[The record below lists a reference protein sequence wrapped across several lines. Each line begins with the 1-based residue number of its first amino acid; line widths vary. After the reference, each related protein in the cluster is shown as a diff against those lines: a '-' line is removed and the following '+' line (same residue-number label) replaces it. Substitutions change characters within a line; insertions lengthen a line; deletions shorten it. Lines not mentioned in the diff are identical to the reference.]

1 MAQTAR
7 KNRLVVSSRTM
18 NIYSSRP
25 VVLCLSGHD
34 PSGGAG
40 LQADIE
46 ALLAQGCHAAPVI
59 TALTVQNT
67 VNVRDFRVL
76 DREWVLAQADAV
88 LTDSCVAAV
97 KLGMLGS
104 LEMVDTVVQLLQ
116 ANPHLPMVC
125 DPVLRAGGGGRLGKD
140 EVGFAMR
147 ERLLPLATIATPN
160 LPEAR
165 ILAEL
170 PDGSADECAEKLLP
184 FCQHLLITGG
194 HGDEHEVHNRLYSR
208 DGSRHT
214 FTCYRLP
221 GSYHGSGCTLASTLA
236 GRLAIGEN
244 LVSAVETALNYT
256 WRTLRDAEQLGQG
269 QFVPRR
275 LPLDF
280 CS

>member
-1 MAQTAR
+1 M
-7 KNRLVVSSRTM
+7 KKP
-18 NIYSSRP
+18 ISRP
-25 VVLCLSGHD
+25 IVLCLSGHD

-46 ALLAQGCHAAPVI
+46 ALIAQGCHAAPAV
-59 TALTVQNT
+59 TALTVQDT
-67 VNVRDFRVL
+67 VNVSDFRVL
-76 DREWVLAQADAV
+76 DREWVLAQARAV
-88 LTDSCVAAV
+88 IADLPVSAV

-104 LEMVDTVVQLLQ
+104 VEMVETVLEIMQ
-116 ANPHLPMVC
+116 ALPGVPLVC
-125 DPVLRAGGGGRLGKD
+125 DPVLRAGGGGALGKD

-147 ERLLPLATIATPN
+147 ERLLPVATLATPN

-170 PDGSADECAEKLLP
+170 PEGSADQCAEKLLP
-184 FCQHLLITGG
+184 FVQHLLITGG
-194 HGDEHEVHNRLYSR
+194 HGDETDVHNRLYSR
-208 DGSRHT
+208 DGAQHT
-214 FTCYRLP
+214 FTCQRLP

-236 GRLAIGEN
+236 GRLALGQD
-244 LVSAVETALNYT
+244 LVSAVETALDYT
-256 WRTLRDAEQLGQG
+256 WRTLRDAEQPGHG